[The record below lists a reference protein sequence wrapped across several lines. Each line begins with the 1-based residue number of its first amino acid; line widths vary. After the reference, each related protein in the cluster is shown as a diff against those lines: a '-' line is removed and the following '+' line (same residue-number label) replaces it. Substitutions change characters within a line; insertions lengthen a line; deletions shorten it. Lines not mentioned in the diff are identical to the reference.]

1 MIIKFCFKYTSSII
15 QYDFT
20 VILIQLVN
28 FLLVYNF
35 QYLITYI
42 LMRCAKYIEGFHIKT
57 GFFLS
62 GLVWPPSF
70 TWITELSPM
79 FTRMVVM
86 RRLSRNLPSPNR
98 FINFISTRTT
108 SAGVEVSVSTPCRML
123 AGTVQTV
130 QVLVFAI
137 TLTSECFL
145 ERCYSSVWREL
156 WRLQWLLQCFV
167 STCLVMLCIKRKS

>member
-20 VILIQLVN
+20 VILIQLIN

-35 QYLITYI
+35 SYLYI
-42 LMRCAKYIEGFHIKT
+42 NEVCKIYRRISYYNCFW
-57 GFFLS
+57 S
-62 GLVWPPSF
+62 GLVWLPSF

-86 RRLSRNLPSPNR
+86 RRQSRNLPPPNR

-123 AGTVQTV
+123 AGKAQT
-130 QVLVFAI
+130 VLVFAI
-137 TLTSECFL
+137 TPTSECFL

-167 STCLVMLCIKRKS
+167 STCVVILCIKRKS

>member
-57 GFFLS
+57 VFFLS

-70 TWITELSPM
+70 TWIMELSPM

-86 RRLSRNLPSPNR
+86 RRHSRNLPPPNR

-123 AGTVQTV
+123 AGKAQT
-130 QVLVFAI
+130 VLVFAI
-137 TLTSECFL
+137 TPTSECFL

-167 STCLVMLCIKRKS
+167 STCVAILCITHKS

>member
-1 MIIKFCFKYTSSII
+1 MCFKYFFNYTVRFYRYFDTTYQLSFSLQLSILNYLYI
-15 QYDFT
+15 NEVCKIYRR
-20 VILIQLVN
+20 ISY
-28 FLLVYNF
+28 YNCF
-35 QYLITYI
+35 W
-42 LMRCAKYIEGFHIKT
+42 
-57 GFFLS
+57 S
-62 GLVWPPSF
+62 GLVWLPSF

-86 RRLSRNLPSPNR
+86 RRHSRNLPPPNR

-123 AGTVQTV
+123 AGKAQT
-130 QVLVFAI
+130 VLVFAI
-137 TLTSECFL
+137 TPTSECFL

-167 STCLVMLCIKRKS
+167 STCVVILCIKRKS